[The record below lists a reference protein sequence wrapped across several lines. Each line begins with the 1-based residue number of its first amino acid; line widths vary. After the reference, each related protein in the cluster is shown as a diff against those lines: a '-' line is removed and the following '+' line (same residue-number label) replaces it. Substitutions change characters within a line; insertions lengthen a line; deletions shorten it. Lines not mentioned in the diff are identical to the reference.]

1 MQYPCGFGG
10 IGTDELAVCYAVCKG
25 VLLCVFDCLGD
36 DLDAD
41 YLLCR
46 ACHGKPDR
54 ARSAV
59 QIKHGFSCGIGKVTG
74 GGIQLFG
81 GRGVYLIE

>member
-10 IGTDELAVCYAVCKG
+10 IGTDELAVCYVVCEG

-36 DLDAD
+36 YLDAD

-54 ARSAV
+54 ACSAV
-59 QIKHGFSCGIGKVTG
+59 QIKYRFALRLRKITG
-74 GGIQLFG
+74 
-81 GRGVYLIE
+81 